1 MDIAYIL
8 FNSLIYGIVAF
19 VMMSF
24 FAYFKILNFAAGAF
38 MIFLWY
44 ILEMLYVQWINWITI
59 AITVSV
65 IIVYILINRVIL
77 RYFKN
82 IKQRELFGLVFTLW
96 ASILIENVAN
106 YIFGPNAVSIWNLSM
121 NTGMMITI
129 FILLNI
135 WVFYF
140 LKLSF
145 VGKLFKWIFE
155 NANVVKSLWFRSN
168 RNLQIFGLILL
179 VILWIAARMILIEW
193 NIRSSDAL
201 FYLIKWVGIMIL
213 VGIKKIEYVFIW
225 SLLYVCLEY
234 LLFIKLGLPIAY
246 KETLILIVML
256 TILIFKP
263 NGIFTRKS
271 LRKS

>member
-96 ASILIENVAN
+96 ASILIENAAN